1 MTETTCLM
9 SHVSCLTSHRLTDS
23 QTVSSCLMSHTLTDS
38 QTVSSCLMSH
48 TLTDSQTVSSCL
60 MTHRLTDGIVMSHV
74 SQSTSLSVYMV
85 IKKKYSPK
93 TFFGIFSL
101 CLSLFSWN
109 FADLLFS
116 PCQVLSRPIHP
127 ENATADFGNDVILLS
142 LRVSVSNNCTQSII
156 VSFFCL
162 SNAMHRH
169 NINLPLCVCMSVCVH
184 HTFCQLAY
192 RSDPSKDCYSW

>member
-1 MTETTCLM
+1 VTETTCLM
-9 SHVSCLTSHRLTDS
+9 SHVSRLTDS
-23 QTVSSCLMSHTLTDS
+23 QTHRRYRHVSCLTHSQTHRRYRRVSCLMTHRLTDGI
-38 QTVSSCLMSH
+38 VMSH
-48 TLTDSQTVSSCL
+48 VSH
-60 MTHRLTDGIVMSHV
+60 THRLTDGIVMSHV

-127 ENATADFGNDVILLS
+127 ENANADFGNDVILLS

-162 SNAMHRH
+162 SNAMHRQ